1 MPKRGLGRGLEALIP
16 GSELEV
22 GGELLEIPTNTI
34 YPSPLQPREDFDP
47 VAMEELVSSIR
58 QHGIVQPVL
67 VRSQGDYY
75 ELIAGE
81 RRWRAAQLAGLE
93 KIPALVRSFPDA
105 QALQVSLVENLQ
117 REDLNP
123 LDVAR
128 ALKELADRFA
138 LTQEELAE
146 HIGKSRGE
154 VANLMRLL
162 HLPAAAQESLRQGR
176 ISYGQARALLA
187 LEEETKILA
196 TLRQV
201 EEKRLSVR
209 QTETLVREKTTRL
222 PPESEDLFAQERERI
237 ADALRRFLGVKVRV
251 VKGLPGKIEIE
262 YYSYADLKRIW
273 ETITR
278 QGPSRSEKLTVEQ
291 NNETTETAA
300 AQDTIP
306 PCEEEEIYT
315 QPDPDGNTP
324 TIPTEPGPID

>member
-22 GGELLEIPTNTI
+22 GGELLEIPTNAI

-47 VAMEELVSSIR
+47 VAMEELVGSIR

-67 VRSQGDYY
+67 VRSQGDSY

-93 KIPALVRSFPDA
+93 KIPALVRSFSDA

-128 ALKELADRFA
+128 ALKELAERFA

-162 HLPAAAQESLRQGR
+162 HLPVAVQESLRQGR

-187 LEEETKILA
+187 LEEEGKILEA
-196 TLRQV
+196 LRQV

-209 QTETLVREKTTRL
+209 QTETLAREKTHRF
-222 PPESEDLFAQERERI
+222 PAESKDLFAQERERI

-251 VKGLPGKIEIE
+251 IKGSPGKIEIE

-273 ETITR
+273 EIITR
-278 QGPSRSEKLTVEQ
+278 QGPDRGEKSTAEQ
-291 NNETTETAA
+291 SDESIETTTT
-300 AQDTIP
+300 QDTISP
-306 PCEEEEIYT
+306 RNEAEISA
-315 QPDPDGNTP
+315 Q
-324 TIPTEPGPID
+324 PGPDSKVSATPPEPAPTD

>member
-22 GGELLEIPTNTI
+22 GGELLEIPTNAI

-67 VRSQGDYY
+67 VRSQGDFY

-209 QTETLVREKTTRL
+209 QTETLVREKTPRL
-222 PPESEDLFAQERERI
+222 QPESKDLFAQERERI

-251 VKGLPGKIEIE
+251 VKGSPGKIEIE

-273 ETITR
+273 EIIMR
-278 QGPSRSEKLTVEQ
+278 QGPSRSEKPTVEQ
-291 NNETTETAA
+291 SHAPTETAA

-306 PCEEEEIYT
+306 PCEEEESST
-315 QPDPDGNTP
+315 HPDPDGNTP
-324 TIPTEPGPID
+324 TIPPEPGPID